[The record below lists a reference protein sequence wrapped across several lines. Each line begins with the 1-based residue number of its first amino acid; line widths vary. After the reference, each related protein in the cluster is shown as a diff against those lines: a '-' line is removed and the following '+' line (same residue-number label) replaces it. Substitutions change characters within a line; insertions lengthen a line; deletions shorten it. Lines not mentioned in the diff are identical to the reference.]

1 MARALSLVL
10 SVLLVSSS
18 TLVSAGIGKGVRR
31 LLNRDVLE
39 DFEDCTGSEWETDL
53 VNHHQN
59 AILKQRNSLCYL

>member
-18 TLVSAGIGKGVRR
+18 TLVSAGIGKGIRR
-31 LLNRDVLE
+31 LLHRDVLQ

-53 VNHHQN
+53 V
-59 AILKQRNSLCYL
+59 